1 MTREYD
7 AEGYRSTQ
15 AAIERRFPC
24 GRTRQVATTDWDEA
38 RRLLASLDAV
48 PGVMEDAGRDGLVI

>member
-7 AEGYRSTQ
+7 ADGYRKTQ

-24 GRTRQVATTDWDEA
+24 GRTRQVATTDWDVA
-38 RRLLASLDAV
+38 KRLLASLDAV
-48 PGVMEDAGRDGLVI
+48 PGVMEEDAAGRA